1 MRRVRL
7 LVSSLVLCAC
17 SPASEGGDAAARQ
30 AELAA
35 ELEATNA
42 ELAQLERRVVALET
56 KPERPPAPPPAP
68 PVAPPLDVP
77 LDANPGGAAE
87 LDALAAATQCKATR
101 CTIPRARWEAALAN
115 PMELAK
121 SARLVPA
128 TKDGRTIGFKLFGI
142 RSGSIASL
150 LGFQNGDLVTS
161 IAGKPLDGAEA
172 AMQVFESLSTVG
184 AEIVIELERKG
195 QATKLTLVIE

>member
-1 MRRVRL
+1 MRRVSL
-7 LVSSLVLCAC
+7 LLSTLVLCAC
-17 SPASEGGDAAARQ
+17 SPASESNDAAARQ

-42 ELAQLERRVVALET
+42 ELAQLERRIVKLET
-56 KPERPPAPPPAP
+56 KPERAAAPLAALP
-68 PVAPPLDVP
+68 APPLDAP
-77 LDANPGGAAE
+77 FDANPGGAAE
-87 LDALAAATQCKATR
+87 LDALAAATRCKATR

-121 SARLVPA
+121 AARLVPA
-128 TKDGRTIGFKLFGI
+128 TKEGRTIGFKLFGI

-150 LGFQNGDLVTS
+150 LGFQNGDLITS